1 MFKDDDYNDFDDDDF
16 EDDDFDDEEWDE
28 EDWEN
33 FFQQEDEQKRRLQ
46 ELLDKYGFTEEG
58 LRKAFEEMGYYIP
71 EEDDEFDEI
80 DDLDEID
87 DTIDDILDD
96 EYGNWEPEI
105 TDQNHLQNAHPLFRT
120 CYYLVLKIMK
130 SLRHLRVKHRDHP
143 IIIFQTGLF
152 ECMSKIIRAGYDDI
166 DSKLESERG
175 LILAAL
181 KRARK
186 ALFLS
191 LLTIPRLDALKI
203 FSSTTLTLYRNQI
216 TELLKLIN
224 QEIILN
230 KKEK

>member
-1 MFKDDDYNDFDDDDF
+1 MFDDSDF
-16 EDDDFDDEEWDE
+16 NDFDDEEFDGEEWSEQEWEEFFQE
-28 EDWEN
+28 ED
-33 FFQQEDEQKRRLQ
+33 DQKRRLQ

-71 EEDDEFDEI
+71 EDD
-80 DDLDEID
+80 DDLTDIDSLDELD
-87 DTIDDILDD
+87 DDIDDIIEH
-96 EYGNWEPEI
+96 EYGDEWEPEI
-105 TDQNHLQNAHPLFRT
+105 SDQSHLQNAHPLFRS

-152 ECMSKIIRAGYDDI
+152 ECMSKLIRAGYDDI
-166 DSKLESERG
+166 DSKLEAEQG

-203 FSSTTLTLYRNQI
+203 FSGTTLILYRNEI
-216 TELLKLIN
+216 TELLKQIN

-230 KKEK
+230 KTEK

>member
-1 MFKDDDYNDFDDDDF
+1 MFDDS
-16 EDDDFDDEEWDE
+16 EYDDFDDEEYEEWGE
-28 EDWEN
+28 EDWEYY
-33 FFQQEDEQKRRLQ
+33 FQQEDDQKRRLQ

-58 LRKAFEEMGYYIP
+58 LRRAFEEMGFFIA
-71 EEDDEFDEI
+71 EDDEDFDEF
-80 DDLDEID
+80 DDLDKLDEFNEDESI
-87 DTIDDILDD
+87 IDDIIEE
-96 EYGNWEPEI
+96 EYGSWEPEI
-105 TDQNHLQNAHPLFRT
+105 TDQNHLQNAHPLFRA
-120 CYYLVLKIMK
+120 CYFLVLKIMK
-130 SLRHLRVKHRDHP
+130 SLRHIRVKYRDHP

-166 DSKLESERG
+166 DAKLESERG

-203 FSSTTLTLYRNQI
+203 FSSTTITLYRNQV

-224 QEIILN
+224 KEIILN
-230 KKEK
+230 KKEQ

>member
-1 MFKDDDYNDFDDDDF
+1 MFDDDNEYNEF
-16 EDDDFDDEEWDE
+16 DDDEFDDEEWNE

-33 FFQQEDEQKRRLQ
+33 FFQKEDEQKRRLQ

-58 LRKAFEEMGYYIP
+58 LRKAFEEMGYFIP
-71 EEDDEFDEI
+71 EEDDEIEDI
-80 DDLDEID
+80 DDIDNVDENEES
-87 DTIDDILDD
+87 IDDILDE

-130 SLRHLRVKHRDHP
+130 SLRHLRVKYRDHP

-166 DSKLESERG
+166 DSKLESEQG

-186 ALFLS
+186 ALFMS

-216 TELLKLIN
+216 TELLRLIN

-230 KKEK
+230 KKEKE

>member
-1 MFKDDDYNDFDDDDF
+1 MF
-16 EDDDFDDEEWDE
+16 EDDDYHDFDEEEFDDEEWGE

-33 FFQQEDEQKRRLQ
+33 FFREEDEQKRRLQ

-58 LRKAFEEMGYYIP
+58 LRKAFEEMGFFIP
-71 EEDDEFDEI
+71 EEDNEFDEI
-80 DDLDEID
+80 EDLDEID
-87 DTIDDILDD
+87 DTIDDIIED
-96 EYGNWEPEI
+96 EYGSWEPEI
-105 TDQNHLQNAHPLFRT
+105 TDQSHLQNAHPLFRT

-130 SLRHLRVKHRDHP
+130 SLRHIRVKYRDHP

-166 DSKLESERG
+166 DSKLDADQG

-181 KRARK
+181 KRARR
-186 ALFLS
+186 ALLIS
-191 LLTIPRLDALKI
+191 LLTIPKLDALKI
-203 FSSTTLTLYRNQI
+203 FSHTTLTLYRNEI
-216 TELLKLIN
+216 TELLKQIN

>member
-1 MFKDDDYNDFDDDDF
+1 MFDDSNYDDFDDDDLDGEEF
-16 EDDDFDDEEWDE
+16 NNGEWNEDD
-28 EDWEN
+28 WEK
-33 FFQQEDEQKRRLQ
+33 FFCQEDEQKRRLQ
-46 ELLDKYGFTEEG
+46 ELLDKYGFSEEG
-58 LRKAFEEMGYYIP
+58 LRKAFEEMGYFFP
-71 EEDDEFDEI
+71 ESNKNFDDKDELKET
-80 DDLDEID
+80 DDN
-87 DTIDDILDD
+87 IDDILED
-96 EYGNWEPEI
+96 EYGSWKPEL
-105 TDQNHLQNAHPLFRT
+105 TEQNHLQNAHPLFRN

-143 IIIFQTGLF
+143 IIVFQTGLF
-152 ECMSKIIRAGYDDI
+152 ECMSKIIQAGYDNI

-191 LLTIPRLDALKI
+191 LLTIPRLEALKI
-203 FSSTTLTLYRNQI
+203 FSGTTLTLYRNQI

-230 KKEK
+230 KKEQ